1 MVQEEINILYLHL
14 KKTDLQVARM
24 RVLKLMPILTH
35 FLKQGNIYSYEFT
48 PPNSAI
54 LWDKHI
60 QTTTGAEDLTS
71 DTCFNLF
78 LQCFEVF
85 IIQVFH
91 LLFRVITWYLILFES
106 FVERCC
112 FPDFFLI
119 PFVPS
124 V

>member
-60 QTTTGAEDLTS
+60 QTTTGAEDLSS

-91 LLFRVITWYLILFES
+91 LLV
-106 FVERCC
+106 
-112 FPDFFLI
+112 
-119 PFVPS
+119 
-124 V
+124 